1 MKATP
6 ILLAFLILL
15 QGCSVYKGSLTLEE
29 AIATQKQVKVRTTEY
44 PKPLLFK
51 RIEAVD
57 GQYIGIPKRYSSS
70 QAVVLQEEKITEIKE
85 HDKTA
90 STIISFTPL
99 ALIVAAGII
108 LFSSDGADED

>member
-1 MKATP
+1 MKSTP
-6 ILLAFLILL
+6 ILLALLILL

-29 AIATQKQVKVRTTEY
+29 AISTQKQVKVTTSEY
-44 PKPLLFK
+44 PKPIQFK

-57 GQYIGIPKRYSSS
+57 GQYVGVPKRYSSS
-70 QAVVLQEEKITEIKE
+70 EAMILQEDKITEIKE

-99 ALIVAAGII
+99 AII
-108 LFSSDGADED
+108 LALGIVLFADGDGGN